1 MASRATIALVG
12 LGLAATPAAAQPAKL
27 TVGIYAPTVEF
38 GTSQA
43 RLAYAQG
50 IAKAIEQ
57 ATGIKTDAQAYATV
71 AALKKDAVDFAIIDG
86 PCVATNTSWKVLATA
101 QIGGGPTR
109 TWALYSSAG
118 DSMRALKGK
127 KLAFVAM
134 GCSDTGFVDNAML
147 ESEVDASFW
156 GARVGEKDL
165 TGALASV
172 TSYKTAQA
180 VFAPVG
186 SAKGLS
192 RVFDAAAVPNPA
204 FVEVSGSIPDAL
216 SDKVAGAVIG
226 YGGSGAIAGWS
237 KPSREPYQTFAARLA
252 PIRKAGVFA
261 SPEPVRLDGREALQ
275 DPSTLK
281 DTAMISVRHLFV
293 RQPNVRME

>member
-1 MASRATIALVG
+1 MASRAPFALVA
-12 LGLAATPAAAQPAKL
+12 LALAAGPASAQPAKL

-50 IAKAIEQ
+50 VAKAIEQ

-86 PCVATNTSWKVLATA
+86 PCVATNTSWKLLATA
-101 QIGGGPTR
+101 QIGGGATR

-180 VFAPVG
+180 VFAPIG

-192 RVFDAAAVPNPA
+192 KVFDAAAVPNPA
-204 FVEVSGSIPDAL
+204 FVEVSGSIPDAI
-216 SDKVAGAVIG
+216 SDKVASAVIG

-237 KPSREPYQTFAARLA
+237 KPSREPYQAFAARLA
-252 PIRKAGVFA
+252 PIRKTGVFA

-275 DPSTLK
+275 EPSTLK
-281 DTAMISVRHLFV
+281 DTATISVRHLFV